1 MKTQK
6 PNPKE
11 PNPRESQVKIGLR
24 AFLGAAVIL
33 FLLMLASGVLTR
45 VLPAGSY
52 QRTQENGRTL
62 IVPGSYTAQTAPD
75 YPPWR
80 WITAPLE
87 VLAAPDNL
95 ALITIILFLLFVGG
109 AIAILE
115 KAAVMD
121 HLLQGLVQRFRRQ
134 KYRLMKII
142 IFAFMFLASFL
153 GIYEGLVPLI
163 IFMIPLAYSLGWDA
177 RTGLG
182 LSLLPMAFGFA
193 SSVTNPF
200 TIGVAQKIADLP
212 LFSGAWLR
220 ILFFILVYLAVYLFV
235 SRHARRIDQAA
246 AKEAAPNQT
255 PQDQAPPDQP
265 PPSQPQTAPE
275 GSPRRMHQAVLWFSV
290 CMALAV
296 TMVLLASMIPLISGL
311 AFPLMG
317 LFFFIGGL
325 GSGSLAGLSP
335 RRIASAFFGGWINIA
350 PGIVL
355 ILMAY
360 SVKYIIDQGGIT
372 DTILFY
378 AAGAIQDAPVMS
390 SAFLIYLLTL
400 GMNFFIG
407 SASAKAF
414 LMMPIL
420 TPLADLVGITRQ
432 TAVLAFGFGDGF
444 SNMLFPSNALLLI
457 ALSFTPVSY
466 LQWVKWTLPLQILMA
481 LLSCGFLAFAVA
493 IGYGPF

>member
-1 MKTQK
+1 MDTQK
-6 PNPKE
+6 PNQKK
-11 PNPRESQVKIGLR
+11 PNPKESQVKIGLR

-33 FLLMLASGVLTR
+33 VLLMLASGVLTR

-52 QRTQENGRTL
+52 ERIQEEERTL
-62 IVPGSYTAQTAPD
+62 IVPGSYSAQTAPD

-87 VLAAPDNL
+87 VLASSDNL

-109 AIAILE
+109 AITILE
-115 KAAVMD
+115 KASVMD

-134 KYRLMKII
+134 KYRLMRII
-142 IFAFMFLASFL
+142 ILAFMFLASFL

-163 IFMIPLAYSLGWDA
+163 IFMVPLAYSLGWDA

-182 LSLLPMAFGFA
+182 ISLLPMAFGFA

-235 SRHARRIDQAA
+235 SRHARRIDRAG
-246 AKEAAPNQT
+246 
-255 PQDQAPPDQP
+255 
-265 PPSQPQTAPE
+265 SQETAPE
-275 GSPRRMHQAVLWFSV
+275 QAAPDQTHQDKEPPNQPSPGGSPRRMHLAVLWFSV
-290 CMALAV
+290 CMGLAV
-296 TMVLLASMIPLISGL
+296 TMVLLASLLPVISDL

-325 GSGSLAGLSP
+325 GSGFLAGLSP
-335 RRIASAFFGGWINIA
+335 RRITAAFFGGWINIA

-360 SVKYIIDQGGIT
+360 SVKYIIDRGGIT

-390 SAFLIYLLTL
+390 SAYLIYLLTL
-400 GMNFFIG
+400 AMNFFIG

-444 SNMLFPSNALLLI
+444 SNMLFPTNALLLI
-457 ALSFTPVSY
+457 ALSFTPISY
-466 LQWVKWTLPLQILMA
+466 PQWVKWTLPLQILMA
-481 LLSCGFLAFAVA
+481 LLSCAFLAGAVL